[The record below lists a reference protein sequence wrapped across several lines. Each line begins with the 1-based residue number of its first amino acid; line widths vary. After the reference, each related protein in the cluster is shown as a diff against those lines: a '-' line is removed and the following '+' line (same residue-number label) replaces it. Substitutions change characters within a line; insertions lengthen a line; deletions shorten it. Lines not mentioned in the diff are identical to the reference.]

1 MSLSLGAAALIGGV
15 GAVGN
20 MASTA
25 GQYFANKSLQEDAQ
39 SFNAQEA
46 QLARDFAAQEAA
58 NARSFNA
65 EQAQL
70 ARDFESTKYQRTI
83 ADMKAAGINPASI
96 GMSPPSGGSPM
107 ASTASG
113 VSSPAAS
120 SGASSVSN
128 SMLGNVLTSAFNSA
142 MLHSL
147 QDEHFSK
154 ALIQRTAYQAAKIDN
169 EVQRIETMKNRVHL
183 SGSLRIGSEP
193 SWFNNYKKDFEKGVK
208 DL

>member
-1 MSLSLGAAALIGGV
+1 MPGLGAVALLGGV

-20 MASTA
+20 LAST
-25 GQYFANKSLQEDAQ
+25 GVQYLANKSLQEDAQ

-58 NARSFNA
+58 NARAFNA

-83 ADMKAAGINPASI
+83 ADMKAAGINPAAI
-96 GMSPPSGGSPM
+96 GMVNASGGSPM
-107 ASTASG
+107 ASSASG

-142 MLHSL
+142 MLQSM
-147 QDEHFSK
+147 QDEHFTKS
-154 ALIQRTAYQAAKIDN
+154 LIERTAYHAQQIDTKLN
-169 EVQRIETMKNRVHL
+169 QIKSYNDRTGAIMYSKTKDNPVDDVVNDFVKK
-183 SGSLRIGSEP
+183 
-193 SWFNNYKKDFEKGVK
+193 YKSRYR
-208 DL
+208 

>member
-1 MSLSLGAAALIGGV
+1 MSLTMAGATALAA
-15 GAVGN
+15 GAN
-20 MASTA
+20 MVSSA
-25 GQYFANKSLQEDAQ
+25 GQYFANKALQEDAQ

-58 NARSFNA
+58 NARAFNA

-83 ADMKAAGINPASI
+83 ADMKAAGINPAAI
-96 GMSPPSGGSPM
+96 GMVNASGGSPM

-142 MLHSL
+142 MLQSM
-147 QDEHFSK
+147 QDEHFTKS
-154 ALIQRTAYQAAKIDN
+154 LIERTAYNAAKIDN
-169 EVQRIETMKNRVHL
+169 ERQRIESMKNRVHL
-183 SGSLRIGSEP
+183 SGSLSLKNGSEP
-193 SWFNNYKKDFEKGVK
+193 SWFSSYKKDFHKSIQ